1 MTFKLDPRR
10 CPICGHNRGYG
21 QPDHTDC
28 ARKKQLDNA
37 ERNAKREPLLKRVRD
52 KVRAGYLN
60 GSKKRWWP
68 D

>member
-1 MTFKLDPRR
+1 MNFKLDPRR

-37 ERNAKREPLLKRVRD
+37 ERNEKLAPQRD
-52 KVRAGYLN
+52 YRRKKNQQAYVE